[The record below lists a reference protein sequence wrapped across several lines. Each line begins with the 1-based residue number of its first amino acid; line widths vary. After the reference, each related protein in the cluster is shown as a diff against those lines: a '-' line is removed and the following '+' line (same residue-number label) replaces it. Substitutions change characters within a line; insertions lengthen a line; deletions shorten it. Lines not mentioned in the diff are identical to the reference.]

1 MKFKSWLMVANI
13 RSLYLDNSFSISV
26 IIPTYNRRRTLS
38 RAIESVLNQTIK
50 ATEILIVDDGSTD
63 RTGDWV
69 QSRYP
74 RIKYIN
80 QSNKGVSSARNTGIR
95 SARSNWIAFLD
106 SDDEWINNK
115 LEEQVNALNKDKE
128 LKFCHT
134 DEIWIRNGK
143 KLNQKKDH
151 QKFGGYIFNQCLD
164 KCRISPST
172 VLCQKSLLTEMNGFD
187 EMLTVCEDYDLWL
200 RITSKCPILYL
211 NEPLIKKYGGHKDQL
226 SSVDK
231 GIEKYHIQV
240 LEKLIEFDF
249 TLDQHQS
256 ILNMLIKKIKIYASG
271 AEKRGRLDTY
281 EQYMKRIDELS
292 LMV

>member
-1 MKFKSWLMVANI
+1 MAENI

-38 RAIESVLNQTIK
+38 RSIESVLNQTIK
-50 ATEILIVDDGSTD
+50 AAEIFVIDDGSTD
-63 RTGDWV
+63 STGDWV
-69 QSRYP
+69 KSRYP
-74 RIKYIN
+74 PIKYIY
-80 QSNKGVSSARNTGIR
+80 QSNNGVSNARNTGIR
-95 SARSNWIAFLD
+95 LAKSDWIAFLD

-115 LEEQVNALNKDKE
+115 LEEQVKALNKVKE

-143 KLNQKKDH
+143 KLNQKNNH

-187 EMLTVCEDYDLWL
+187 EMLSVCEDYDLWL
-200 RITSKCPILYL
+200 RITSKYSVLHL
-211 NEPLIKKYGGHKDQL
+211 NDPLIKKYGGHKDQL

-240 LEKLIEFDF
+240 LEKLIKLDF
-249 TLDQHQS
+249 TLEQHQS
-256 ILNMLIKKIKIYASG
+256 IVNTLIKKIKIYASG
-271 AEKRGRLDTY
+271 AEKRERLGAY
-281 EQYMKRIDELS
+281 KKYMKRINELS
-292 LMV
+292 SYA

>member
-1 MKFKSWLMVANI
+1 MAENI

-26 IIPTYNRRRTLS
+26 IIPTYNRRRTLI

-50 ATEILIVDDGSTD
+50 AAEILLIDDGSTD

-69 QSRYP
+69 KARYP
-74 RIKYIN
+74 QIKYIY
-80 QSNKGVSSARNTGIR
+80 QSNNGVSNARNTGIR
-95 SARSNWIAFLD
+95 SAKSDWIAFLD

-115 LEEQVNALNKDKE
+115 LEEQVKALNKDKE

-134 DEIWIRNGK
+134 NEIWIRNGK
-143 KLNQKKDH
+143 ELNQKKNH

-172 VLCQKSLLTEMNGFD
+172 VLCHKSLLNEMNGFD
-187 EMLTVCEDYDLWL
+187 ELLPVCEDYDLWL
-200 RITSKCPILYL
+200 RITSKYSVLYL
-211 NEPLIKKYGGHKDQL
+211 NKPLIKKYGGHKDQL

-240 LEKLIEFDF
+240 LEKLIKLDF
-249 TLDQHQS
+249 TLDQHQC
-256 ILNMLIKKIKIYASG
+256 IVNMLIKKIKIYASG
-271 AEKRGRLDTY
+271 AEKRGRLGAY
-281 EQYMKRIDELS
+281 EKYMKRINELS
-292 LMV
+292 SYA